1 MAKDISGLSKKIK
14 TLFDQIFEIKDT
26 ETGEPIYPIFH
37 VLPDKKIYTDYY
49 DIIMAPTSL
58 NTIKKRYTGYQT
70 PNEFIKD
77 IAQIVWNAKT
87 YNEPGSFVYKYAEQL
102 DAFIRDT
109 VIPRFSKSGYDVAY
123 PDITPITATR
133 AGALTAYGQTVP
145 SAAVSVSGTP
155 SKLSTPARE
164 DRSDKAYDHIDDE
177 TMTRRRTAAQSIS
190 SAVAANT
197 TQSYNKDQS
206 YKRGRPP
213 VIDKPFEQ
221 RIKNV
226 MRAIRKEKT
235 PNGQFVSSPF
245 ERLPDMRDYPDYY
258 NTISEPISLDEI
270 RKKIKQR
277 KYKDVQQFI
286 DDMKLMFANAKYYN
300 EKESLVFKQATILEN
315 VFQRTIDVELKRPDA
330 DYIPTDSLKIPLDQ
344 LELHGSLFKIGD
356 WILINNPNDSTK
368 PIVAQL
374 FRIWQTQDGQRWI
387 NVCWYLR
394 PEQTVHRVDR
404 LFYENEVVKSGQ
416 YRDHLADEVVG
427 KCYVAYFTRYQRGDP
442 AVKIEGPLFICEFRY
457 NDNDKNFNKI
467 RTWKACLPDEVRDIE
482 DPINPL
488 PSLRRFKKYESPL
501 KHLLPANA
509 TIDMPIPEPTIGAP
523 NAPPLHGAV
532 YVRGID
538 ETDDL
543 GQYSTS
549 RMCPKYI
556 IRPNDPPPTDSPAP
570 TTPIV
575 TYPRNSIHPNQQAQ
589 HQYQQQHNLA
599 QTSTNL
605 YHATPSY
612 IPTSTA
618 SSFTI
623 PIELP
628 EKNNQGLLRMDK
640 SNNRRRLTGITSDV
654 PSQGPLIWFRSPGV
668 NVTSRVAPSP
678 HYLSFN
684 KITNKRKRDGQDD
697 GDLRDEVVTPPG
709 NGLTGSL
716 RLGHSAKYIAFK
728 LAKLEKLKKDAEQ
741 SEIIKADEDS
751 AVV

>member
-1 MAKDISGLSKKIK
+1 MSKEVSGLAKKVK
-14 TLFDQIFEIKDT
+14 VLFDQIFEIKDI
-26 ETGEPIYPIFH
+26 ETGELIYPIFR
-37 VLPDKKIYTDYY
+37 VVPDRKIYTDYY
-49 DIIMAPTSL
+49 DIIMQPTSL
-58 NTIKKRYTGYQT
+58 NSIKKRLIHYQS
-70 PNEFIKD
+70 PNEFIRD
-77 IAQIVWNAKT
+77 LAQIVWNAKT
-87 YNEPGSFVYKYAEQL
+87 YNEPGSFVYRYAEQL
-102 DAFIRDT
+102 DTFIKDS
-109 VIPRFSKSGYDVAY
+109 VIQRFSKQGYDVGY
-123 PDITPITATR
+123 PDTSPISANK
-133 AGALTAYGQTVP
+133 AGALIVYGYVPP
-145 SAAVSVSGTP
+145 SASATP
-155 SKLSTPARE
+155 SKLSTPGRDDYE
-164 DRSDKAYDHIDDE
+164 DHDDE
-177 TMTRRRTAAQSIS
+177 PLPRRRAAAAASHIS
-190 SAVAANT
+190 SASAASNNSGL
-197 TQSYNKDQS
+197 SYSKDQS

-226 MRAIRKEKT
+226 MRVIRKERAN
-235 PNGQFVSSPF
+235 NGEFLSAPF
-245 ERLPDMRDYPDYY
+245 ERLPDIREYPDYF

-300 EKESLVFKQATILEN
+300 EKDSIVYQQANILETT
-315 VFQRTIDVELKRPDA
+315 FQRSIDYELKKPDS

-356 WILINNPNDSTK
+356 WILINNPNDNTK

-416 YRDHLADEVVG
+416 YRDHLADEIVG

-442 AVKIEGPLFICEFRY
+442 AIKVEGPLFICEYRY

-482 DPINPL
+482 DPITPL
-488 PSLRRFKKYESPL
+488 SSLRRFKKYESPL

-538 ETDDL
+538 ESDDL

-549 RMCPKYI
+549 RICPKYI
-556 IRPNDPPPTDSPAP
+556 IRPNDPTPTDSPSS

-575 TYPRNSIHPNQQAQ
+575 TYPRNSVHPGQQPQ
-589 HQYQQQHNLA
+589 NPYQQHNQPVA
-599 QTSTNL
+599 PNF

-618 SSFTI
+618 TSFTI
-623 PIELP
+623 PIEVSD
-628 EKNNQGLLRMDK
+628 EDTKGLLRMDT
-640 SNNRRRLTGITSDV
+640 SNNRRRLTGITTDV
-654 PSQGPLIWFRSPGV
+654 PEKGPTIWFRAPGV
-668 NVTSRVAPSP
+668 NVTTRVAPSP
-678 HYLSFN
+678 HYTSFN
-684 KITNKRKRDGQDD
+684 KIINKRKVSTE
-697 GDLRDEVVTPPG
+697 GDLDLKDEIDVVPG
-709 NGLTGSL
+709 SGLTGSL
-716 RLGHSAKYIAFK
+716 RLGHSAKYLAFK
-728 LAKLEKLKKDAEQ
+728 LAKIERSK
-741 SEIIKADEDS
+741 
-751 AVV
+751 